1 MKIKIVLFISLSAI
15 FLISGCSSNS
25 TKETEESAKKDY
37 DLSSVKEST
46 EIETIASTDGS
57 INDSS
62 IDDVRK
68 ENPINTVS
76 QLRRQLYEAGINSS
90 SISDSELEQYKKEA
104 DEKGIEFTKYVSDIV
119 Q

>member
-1 MKIKIVLFISLSAI
+1 MKRKILLFVSLFTVI
-15 FLISGCSSNS
+15 LISGCSNS
-25 TKETEESAKKDY
+25 TKKTEESSKQHEEVSTVKK
-37 DLSSVKEST
+37 SSES
-46 EIETIASTDGS
+46 ETIASTDGS

-68 ENPINTVS
+68 ENPTDTVS

-90 SISDSELEQYKKEA
+90 SISNSELEQYKKEA
-104 DEKGIEFTKYVSDIV
+104 DEKGIEFTKYISDIV